1 MRILNKKGFMAKID
15 MTKRKS
21 ILDRVVSDSKNLCKR
36 IIVIDGFEKMG
47 KTTVIENIRLFLE
60 TLGYDVKIKKES
72 FAKDPNF
79 FKKEKDDIKNS
90 IFLSRVNDISI
101 SLMELANNE
110 NLFIIYDRL
119 YFSTILHQF
128 DLDILEYVSHISKL
142 KMEYKEFNS
151 LPIEHIILLP
161 KNRIM
166 INEEIN
172 RVKSSKIHAF
182 DSEFLSP
189 ESVELIE
196 NRKNKIIEEKKNNNL
211 RENFNIVE
219 IEKCMSKK
227 GVFIKVLKI
236 LLDKYSFSEN
246 MIDVEIKY
254 RLSSLYNFDSHGK
267 ILSICRGLDKP
278 LEKENILSTIRR
290 KHYSTLQ
297 FFHYTFFIKDIPRT
311 VLIELSRYRTINAM
325 CVESTRYV
333 LNKLKNPEEKIYK
346 FFNPTVRKLSI
357 DILDRIIKLVNKKE
371 VNNDEIKMSLP
382 ESFTTSLYMKMDLR
396 NLSHLLN
403 ERTDRGVHREFR
415 RLSYSML
422 SEIHLKN
429 PEYFEILALMI

>member
-1 MRILNKKGFMAKID
+1 MRILNKRGFMAKID
-15 MTKRKS
+15 LTKRKY

-79 FKKEKDDIKNS
+79 FKKEKEDIKNS

-128 DLDILEYVSHISKL
+128 DLDILEYISHISRL

-161 KNRIM
+161 KNRNM

-182 DSEFLSP
+182 DNEFLLP

-227 GVFIKVLKI
+227 GVFIKALEILFRKI
-236 LLDKYSFSEN
+236 DFGERLIN
-246 MIDVEIKY
+246 VEIND
-254 RLSSLYNFDSHGK
+254 LSNLYNFDSHGK
-267 ILSICRGLDKP
+267 ILSICRGIDKP
-278 LEKENILSTIRR
+278 LEKENVLSTIRR

-325 CVESTRYV
+325 CVESTRYI

-346 FFNPTVRKLSI
+346 FFNPIVRKLSV
-357 DILDRIIKLVNKKE
+357 DILDKIIKLVNKKE

-422 SEIHLKN
+422 SEIYRKN
-429 PEYFEILALMI
+429 PEYFEILALII